1 LFCASGTPSNS
12 LLATVPHAEMV
23 VWADVGHSADL
34 EQPERY
40 AELVLTWLRRIGFL
54 PDGNCEQAGAAVLRS
69 KY

>member
-1 LFCASGTPSNS
+1 
-12 LLATVPHAEMV
+12 MV

-40 AELVLTWLRRIGFL
+40 ADLVLSWLRRIGFL
-54 PDGNCEQAGAAVLRS
+54 PDRDGNCEQAGATVLRS